1 MITHCYLTPD
11 SSEHTRRN
19 HSQTSRYSVTYPGG
33 IEGSHTR
40 SALKAEKYVRQAWGP
55 LSALYDESG
64 AQGHPY
70 ELLVLAEIQNELL
83 S

>member
-1 MITHCYLTPD
+1 VNTPA
-11 SSEHTRRN
+11 
-19 HSQTSRYSVTYPGG
+19 VTTARQAAIRLPTP
-33 IEGSHTR
+33 EGLKAVSHTR